1 MTWKKAYLERLG
13 LLEEKPSLP
22 FLEKITT
29 SQLNQ
34 FPFENISKLL
44 NHGNG
49 LDIPTP
55 SELLQAR
62 STYHTGGTC
71 YTLNTNLFQLL
82 RALKFNCRLLQV
94 GGVHLAILV
103 FFADEKYYVDCG
115 ATAPNFKPL
124 LLENKR
130 IERIFEQDQVFITPT
145 GDQSFEYK
153 RYLNGVQS
161 GSTWSFRTDKRNTTI
176 EEFRAIINDSFTED
190 APFMTI
196 LRCHLYQLDQ
206 KRSVSLVND
215 KLTIRFQEGGAE
227 TAKLHSIE
235 EIEKVISQE
244 FRLPNLPIRQAVEA
258 LKKRGHDIFAH

>member
-1 MTWKKAYLERLG
+1 MRWKTTYLETLRLKV
-13 LLEEKPSLP
+13 EKPSLL

-29 SQLNQ
+29 SHLNQ

-44 NHGNG
+44 KQDKEPN
-49 LDIPTP
+49 IPSP
-55 SELLQAR
+55 SELLHNR
-62 STYHTGGTC
+62 LIYHTGGTC
-71 YTLNTNLFQLL
+71 YTLNANLFQLL
-82 RALKFNCRLLQV
+82 KALKFNCRLLQV

-103 FFADEKYYVDCG
+103 FFADEMYYVDCG

-124 LLENKR
+124 LLENKK
-130 IERIFEQDQVFITPT
+130 IERAFEQDQVFITPT

-153 RYLNGVQS
+153 RYLNGAQS
-161 GSTWSFRTDKRNTTI
+161 GSTWSFRTDQLNTTI
-176 EEFRAIINDSFTED
+176 EDFTEIMNDSFAED

-215 KLTIRFQEGGAE
+215 KFTIRFQEGGAE
-227 TAKLHSIE
+227 TVKLHSIE
-235 EIEKVISQE
+235 EVEKVISQE
-244 FRLPNLPIRQAVEA
+244 FRLPNLPIRQAIEG